1 MTAAEEAVAALRC
14 CAAIARTPGR
24 LAVPRAPDRAFLR
37 GLATADVPPARRT
50 VRVTAVPQARN
61 AVPGVLA
68 AEGRLRPF
76 RVRMVMATF
85 VVRHPEAVFLVDPA
99 VSADVRDRFLSEV
112 PAALRAIVNPKGP
125 ITGLVEA
132 VSGAGAEPGQVAFA
146 MATHAHWDHVCGL
159 AETPGL
165 PLRLSSAEVAGVRSL
180 PERVRWGVFPD
191 YLDTLPVEP
200 YDLDGPPVLT
210 FTASHDVFGDGS
222 VLVVPLPG
230 HTPGSVGVLLALE
243 DDRRV
248 LLAGDAVWSRTQIGP
263 VRQKA
268 PMPGLMVDADRDE
281 TFRTVHRLRALPAD
295 VEVVPSHDLAAIRAA
310 GLLGQDGA

>member
-37 GLATADVPPARRT
+37 GLAAADVPPARRT

-61 AVPGVLA
+61 SAPGVLA
-68 AEGRLRPF
+68 AEGRLRPLT
-76 RVRMVMATF
+76 VPMLMATF
-85 VVRHPEAVFLVDPA
+85 VVRHPEAAFLVDPA
-99 VSADVRDRFLSEV
+99 VSADVRTRFLAEM
-112 PAALRAIVNPKGP
+112 PLAMRAIVNPKGAV
-125 ITGLVEA
+125 TGLRDGLA
-132 VSGAGAEPGQVAFA
+132 AAGTDPGEIAFA

-159 AETPGL
+159 AEMPDL
-165 PLRLSSAEVAGVRSL
+165 PLRLPSAEVAGVRSL

-191 YLDTLPVEP
+191 HLDSLPVET

-230 HTPGSVGVLLALE
+230 HTPGSAGLLLALE
-243 DDRRV
+243 DDRRI

-281 TFRTVHRLRALPAD
+281 TFRTVHRLRALPAE

-310 GLLGQDGA
+310 GLLGQDTA